1 MKQSYETFYM
11 CEMESRMYKSDT
23 ICAVAT
29 GLGRSAIGI
38 IRVSGPEA
46 IQICDKVFVGKKR
59 ISEMKS
65 FTAAFGKICDGDKVL
80 DEAIVLVMKGPK
92 TYTTE
97 DTVEL
102 DLHGGPYAL
111 RCVMDLLV
119 TLGVRVA
126 EPGEFTKRAFLGG
139 RIDMTEAEA
148 VMDVINAETERS
160 LSTSLSQLSGKLRD
174 EVVSLREKILY
185 HTAFIEAA
193 LDDPEN
199 YVLDEEYNHK
209 LEQEVRELKAR
220 IEKDISTSEEGR
232 ILREGIRTAIVG
244 RPNVGKSS
252 MLNRL
257 LGEER
262 AIVTEIEGTTRDTL
276 EEYVSIGGALLRLI
290 DTAGI
295 RETDDTV
302 ERIGVDKARDAIESA
317 DLILML
323 LDGTS
328 SLTDEDREIISG
340 LSGKEVIVLINKSDL
355 SDASTKSDSTS
366 HTTHTIIEEN
376 ELTSCLQDAEVKGYH
391 IINTSA
397 KTGQG
402 MEELTSLI
410 GGLFFSQD
418 IDYNN
423 QVYVTR
429 ARHKNALTVA
439 RDSLGKVLDSI
450 EVGLG
455 EDFLTIDLMAAYE
468 SLGDIIGETLQDDRA
483 DRIFSEFCMGK

>member
-1 MKQSYETFYM
+1 
-11 CEMESRMYKSDT
+11 MYKSDT

-46 IQICDKVFVGKKR
+46 IAIVDKVFVGKKH

-65 FTAAFGKICDGDKVL
+65 FTASYGRICDGDKVL

-97 DTVEL
+97 DTVEI
-102 DLHGGPYAL
+102 DLHGGPFAL
-111 RCVMDLLV
+111 RRVMELLIAS
-119 TLGVRVA
+119 GVRVA

-160 LSTSLSQLSGKLRD
+160 LSTSVNQLSGKLRD

-199 YVLDEEYNHK
+199 YVLDQEYSET
-209 LEQEVRELKAR
+209 LEQETRALRDK
-220 IEKDISTSEEGR
+220 IEKLLATSEEGR

-252 MLNRL
+252 MLNML

-276 EEYVSIGGALLRLI
+276 EEYVNIGGALLRLI

-295 RETDDTV
+295 RETDDRV
-302 ERIGVDKARDAIESA
+302 EKIGVDKARDAIESA

-328 SLTDEDREIISG
+328 NISQEDREIISG
-340 LSGKEVIVLINKSDL
+340 LSGKEVIVLINKSDI
-355 SDASTKSDSTS
+355 SDS
-366 HTTHTIIEEN
+366 IIEE
-376 ELTSCLQDAEVKGYH
+376 ETLAQYLDEAEVKGFH
-391 IINTSA
+391 IISTSA

-402 MEELTSLI
+402 MEELTTLI
-410 GGLFFSQD
+410 GGLFFSND

-423 QVYVTR
+423 QVYITR
-429 ARHKNALTVA
+429 ARHKNALTIA
-439 RDSLGKVLDSI
+439 KDSLDKVLEGI
-450 EVGLG
+450 EAGMG

-468 SLGDIIGETLQDDRA
+468 ALGDIIGETLQDDLA
-483 DRIFSEFCMGK
+483 DKIFSEFCMGK

>member
-1 MKQSYETFYM
+1 
-11 CEMESRMYKSDT
+11 MYKSDT

-46 IQICDKVFVGKKR
+46 LAICDKVFVGKKR
-59 ISEMKS
+59 ILEMKS
-65 FTAAFGKICDGDKVL
+65 FTAAFGRICDGDKVI
-80 DEAIVLVMKGPK
+80 DEAVVLVMKGPK

-97 DTVEL
+97 DTVEI

-119 TLGVRVA
+119 GLGVRVA

-160 LSTSLSQLSGKLRD
+160 LSTSINQLSGKLRD

-199 YVLDEEYNHK
+199 YVLDEEYREK
-209 LEQEVRELKAR
+209 LEQETEVLRVR
-220 IEKDISTSEEGR
+220 IEKLLSTSEQGR
-232 ILREGIRTAIVG
+232 ILREGIKTAIVG

-252 MLNRL
+252 MLNLL

-276 EEYVSIGGALLRLI
+276 EEYVNIGGALLRLI

-295 RETDDTV
+295 RETDDKV
-302 ERIGVDKARDAIESA
+302 EQIGVDKAKDAIQTA

-328 SLTDEDREIISG
+328 KLCDEDKEIIAG
-340 LSGKEVIVLINKSDL
+340 LSGKEVIVLINKSDIAENIA
-355 SDASTKSDSTS
+355 DN
-366 HTTHTIIEEN
+366 IIEEKDL
-376 ELTSCLQDAEVKGYH
+376 EESMQKASVKGYH
-391 IINTSA
+391 VISTSA

-402 MEELTSLI
+402 MEELTALI
-410 GGLFFSQD
+410 GGLFFSND

-423 QVYVTR
+423 QVYITR
-429 ARHKNALTVA
+429 ARHKNALMVA
-439 RDSLGKVLDSI
+439 KESLIRVLDSLAA
-450 EVGLG
+450 GMG

-468 SLGDIIGETLQDDRA
+468 SLGDIIGETLQDDLA
-483 DRIFSEFCMGK
+483 DKIFSEFCMGK